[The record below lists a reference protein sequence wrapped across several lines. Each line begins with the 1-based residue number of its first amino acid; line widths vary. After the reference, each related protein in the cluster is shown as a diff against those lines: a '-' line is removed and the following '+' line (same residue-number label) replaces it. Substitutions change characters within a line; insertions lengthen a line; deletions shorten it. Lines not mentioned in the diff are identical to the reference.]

1 MSGLEDSHT
10 SWTKSGIMNATFLM
24 KGKKK
29 IKIELLKLM
38 GMKETHKMKLK
49 VLLLFVLLP
58 KDY

>member
-1 MSGLEDSHT
+1 
-10 SWTKSGIMNATFLM
+10 M